1 MRFLARLLVCLAAL
15 AFAAQPVAAQE
26 ILRDAETEA
35 LLQDMVN
42 PLVKAAGLPSGNV
55 EVVMI
60 NDPTMNAFVA
70 GGQRIYIHS
79 GLINAA
85 DNANQVQ
92 GVLAH
97 ELGHITGGHAIR
109 YSQGAAG
116 ATRISLLSML
126 LGIGAAL
133 AGAGAA
139 GMGLMALGQQAAMGK
154 FLAYT
159 RTEESSADAAS
170 VQFLSKAGIT
180 GKGSIG
186 FFKKLQNYYYRY
198 GYDQSDEASF
208 AQSHPM
214 PGDRVDRL
222 EADFKADPAWDKPP
236 DPDLEKRFQRIKAK
250 LYGYLAKPEDTLR
263 AYPEYM
269 TGAPAR
275 YARAYAYH
283 KEALMDKAVAETDA
297 LLADEPENPYF
308 LELKGQVLLES
319 GKPKDAIDPL
329 RRATA
334 LSNNQPL
341 IASTFGH
348 ALIATEDPQYYDEAK
363 QVLRSAVARDRENP
377 VAWYQLG
384 LIYAAPGAMPR
395 ARLASAEQQVMTGR
409 MGEALRSAEIAESAL
424 PTGTPDWLRAQDI
437 ALQARA
443 ELERERKRK

>member
-1 MRFLARLLVCLAAL
+1 MRILTRLLACLAAL
-15 AFAAQPVAAQE
+15 TLGVQPVAAQE

-42 PLVKAAGLPSGNV
+42 PLVKAAGLPAGNV

-109 YSQGAAG
+109 YGEGASS
-116 ATRISLLSML
+116 ATKISLLSML

-133 AGAGAA
+133 AGAGEA

-186 FFKKLQNYYYRY
+186 FFKKLQNYYFRY
-198 GYDQSDEASF
+198 GYDQSDEAGF
-208 AQSHPM
+208 AQTHPM

-236 DPDLEKRFQRIKAK
+236 DPALEQRYQRIKAK
-250 LYGYLAKPEDTLR
+250 LYGYLAKPADTLR

-269 TGAPAR
+269 TSAPAR

-283 KEALMDKAVAETDA
+283 KEALMDKAVAEADA
-297 LLADEPENPYF
+297 LLATEPDNPYF

-319 GKPKDAIDPL
+319 GKPRDAIDPL

-348 ALIATEDPQYYDEAK
+348 ALIATEDPRYFDEAK
-363 QVLRSAVARDRENP
+363 QVLRSAVTRDRENP
-377 VAWYQLG
+377 FAWYQLG
-384 LIYAAPGAMPR
+384 IIYAAQGDMPR
-395 ARLASAEQQVMTGR
+395 ARLASAEQQAMTGR
-409 MGEALRSAEIAESAL
+409 MAEALHSAETAESAL

-443 ELERERKRK
+443 ELERQRKRK